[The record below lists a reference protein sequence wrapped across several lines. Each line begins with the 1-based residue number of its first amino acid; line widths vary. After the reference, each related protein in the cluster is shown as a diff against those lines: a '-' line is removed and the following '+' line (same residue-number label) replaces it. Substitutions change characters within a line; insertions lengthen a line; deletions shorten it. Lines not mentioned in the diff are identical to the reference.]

1 MDLRL
6 CVALVAQVAL
16 LVANDRPSRGASH
29 TGWLVWTEKRR
40 ATSVSCTE
48 RRER

>member
-6 CVALVAQVAL
+6 GVAPVALEAL

-29 TGWLVWTEKRR
+29 TGWLVWTKKRR
-40 ATSVSCTE
+40 ATSVSWTE
-48 RRER
+48 RREQ